1 MTDDPKPDFKI
12 KADLGVLS
20 VEARVPALARLADD
34 LIDVASEWLREKM
47 NRKMVDLQRTTTR
60 LMNERG
66 REEVDPLN
74 APAEALRD
82 ILKSAAEKDDPA
94 LDEMFARLLLAAT
107 DPTTKP
113 LMRQRFIE
121 TVRKFDPPDALLFK
135 QLLQQ
140 TSITNATN
148 AVEKLGLTKDDIA
161 VSVRHLLDL
170 GCLIETIETQDA
182 ARSGSWSSALSGRT
196 RLSPYGQTLARAL
209 GL

>member
-1 MTDDPKPDFKI
+1 MTDDPKPDFLI
-12 KADLGVLS
+12 KADLGVVS
-20 VEARVPALARLADD
+20 VEAHVPALAKLADD
-34 LIDVASEWLREKM
+34 LIEVASKWLREKM
-47 NRKMVDLQRTTTR
+47 GRKMVDLQKAIAR
-60 LMNERG
+60 LMKERG

-82 ILKSAAEKDDPA
+82 ILKGAAEKDDPA

-107 DPTTKP
+107 DPDTKP

-140 TSITNATN
+140 TSITNA
-148 AVEKLGLTKDDIA
+148 VETLGLTKEDIA
-161 VSVRHLLDL
+161 VSVGHLLDL
-170 GCLIETIETQDA
+170 GCLIETIETKDA
-182 ARSGSWSSALSGRT
+182 ARTGSWSSALSGST
-196 RLSPYGQTLARAL
+196 RLSPYGRALARAL